1 MLPSES
7 SIGGHPL
14 IDANEVEVA
23 LLRNDAL
30 TVRAFLDALRDST
43 VSERQQRRGRQTA
56 GRRQ

>member
-7 SIGGHPL
+7 SIGGPPL
-14 IDANEVEVA
+14 IDTNEVEVA

-43 VSERQQRRGRQTA
+43 VSERHTKGGLRRPQRQ
-56 GRRQ
+56 